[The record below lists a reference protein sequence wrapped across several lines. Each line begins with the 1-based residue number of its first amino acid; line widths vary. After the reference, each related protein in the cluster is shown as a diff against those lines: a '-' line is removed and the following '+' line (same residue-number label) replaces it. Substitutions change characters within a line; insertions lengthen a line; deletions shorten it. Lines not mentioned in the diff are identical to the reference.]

1 MALSNSQ
8 LWDYLRG
15 KYPNFANHTSKATA
29 DLFTAR
35 GFEQLQSYDASI
47 LNDYFGLSLR
57 VFLQKVTSADV
68 KDLLEGQGFGE
79 AYDTPFGGFIQRMS
93 INSLKPVS
101 PAYKGLEN
109 GDAPDPYVVRK
120 PSVSEQIFVQNFD
133 YQSLVTM
140 PDEATYKNMF
150 INEFGMSEFMAGVM
164 KALNNGYIAQK
175 YNNKLEAL
183 NAAIN
188 SVTYALKDTQKYQL
202 EVADTDTLTATEII
216 AFIKLVRDIVD
227 AMVYTP
233 ATGAYNQGGFETTQD
248 TGRLKILMRPSFA
261 NKLATISKLNSM
273 EDMSLPVDIVKV
285 PDFGGLKPYVMSGET
300 KTYLQPI
307 YDSIG
312 TQVAYVDAGV
322 TVNGPAH
329 YDKTSGKWI
338 VNVTSG
344 GTTADTTQTVTT
356 CEFEDPNAGIQAVI
370 ADKGL
375 IFESIQNPYT
385 VEPARNA
392 RGLYTNYWASSPN
405 NAISVYRYKNLVTV
419 QVVEAQT

>member
-1 MALSNSQ
+1 MALSNAQ

-15 KYPNFANHTSKATA
+15 KYPNFAKNTAKATA
-29 DLFTAR
+29 ELFTAR
-35 GFEQLQSYDASI
+35 GFEQLQSYDTSI

-79 AYDTPFGGFIQRMS
+79 SYDTPYGGFIQRMS
-93 INSLKPVS
+93 INSLQPVS
-101 PAYKGLEN
+101 PAYKGLSN
-109 GDAPDPYVVRK
+109 GDAPDQFVVRK
-120 PSVSEQIFVQNFD
+120 PDVSEQLYVQNFD

-164 KALNNGYIAQK
+164 KALNNGYILQK

-188 SVTYALKDTQKYQL
+188 SATYALKDTQKYV
-202 EVADTDTLTATEII
+202 ETVSNTDSLTADEII

-233 ATGAYNQGGFETTQD
+233 ATGAYNQAGFETTQD
-248 TGRLKILMRPSFA
+248 KDRLKILMRTKFA
-261 NKLATISKLNSM
+261 NRLATISRLNSM
-273 EDMSLPVDIVKV
+273 EDMSLPIDIVKV
-285 PDFGGLKPYVMSGET
+285 PDFGGLVAK
-300 KTYLQPI
+300 
-307 YDSIG
+307 YDSDGAG
-312 TQVAYVDAGV
+312 TLVAAKPKYDTLGV
-322 TVNGPAH
+322 RTGWTKA
-329 YDKTSGKWI
+329 D
-338 VNVTSG
+338 
-344 GTTADTTQTVTT
+344 GTTALQESDIVWVDTN
-356 CEFEDPNAGIQAVI
+356 EKIQAVI

-375 IFESIQNPYT
+375 IFESVQNPYT

-405 NAISVYRYKNLVTV
+405 NAISVDRYKNLVTIEV
-419 QVVEAQT
+419 DTAVSTIAPQTVFEG

>member
-1 MALSNSQ
+1 MALSNAQ

-15 KYPNFANHTSKATA
+15 KYPNFAKNTAKATA
-29 DLFTAR
+29 ELFTAR
-35 GFEQLQSYDASI
+35 GFEQLQSYDTSI

-68 KDLLEGQGFGE
+68 KDLFEGQGFGE
-79 AYDTPFGGFIQRMS
+79 SYDTPFGGFIQRMS

-101 PAYKGLEN
+101 PAYKGLNN
-109 GDAPDPYVVRK
+109 GDAPDQFVVRK
-120 PSVSEQIFVQNFD
+120 PDVSEQLYIQNFD

-164 KALNNGYIAQK
+164 KALNNGYISQK

-188 SVTYALKDTQKYQL
+188 STTYALKETQKYK
-202 EVADTDTLTATEII
+202 EIVSNVNSLTADEII

-233 ATGAYNQGGFETTQD
+233 ATGAYNQAGFETTQD
-248 TGRLKILMRPSFA
+248 KDRLKILMRPAFA

-273 EDMSLPVDIVKV
+273 EDMSLPIDIVKV
-285 PDFGGLKPYVMSGET
+285 PDFGGLKPYLLDQSENKV
-300 KTYLQPI
+300 YVYPH
-307 YDSIG
+307 YDSLG
-312 TQVAYVDAGV
+312 VVDAWSLHEDG
-322 TVNGPAH
+322 
-329 YDKTSGKWI
+329 S
-338 VNVTSG
+338 
-344 GTTADTTQTVTT
+344 TADFAYADAL
-356 CEFEDPNAGIQAVI
+356 FEDPNADIQAVI

-405 NAISVYRYKNLVTV
+405 NAISVDRYKNLVTIEV
-419 QVVEAQT
+419 ATS

>member
-1 MALSNSQ
+1 MALSNAQ

-15 KYPNFANHTSKATA
+15 KYPNFAKNTAKATA
-29 DLFTAR
+29 ELFTAR
-35 GFEQLQSYDASI
+35 GFEQLQSYDTSI

-79 AYDTPFGGFIQRMS
+79 SYDTPYGGFIQRMS
-93 INSLKPVS
+93 INSLQPVS
-101 PAYKGLEN
+101 PAYKGLSN
-109 GDAPDPYVVRK
+109 GDAPDQFVVRK
-120 PSVSEQIFVQNFD
+120 PDVSEQLYVQNFD

-164 KALNNGYIAQK
+164 KALNNGYILQK

-188 SVTYALKDTQKYQL
+188 SATYALKDTQKYV
-202 EVADTDTLTATEII
+202 ETVSNTDSLTADEII

-233 ATGAYNQGGFETTQD
+233 ATGAYNQAGFETSQD
-248 TGRLKILMRPSFA
+248 KDRLKILMRTKFA
-261 NKLATISKLNSM
+261 NRLATISRLNSM
-273 EDMSLPVDIVKV
+273 EDMSLPIDIVKV
-285 PDFGGLKPYVMSGET
+285 PDFGGLVAK
-300 KTYLQPI
+300 
-307 YDSIG
+307 YDSDGAG
-312 TQVAYVDAGV
+312 TLVAAKPKYDTLGV
-322 TVNGPAH
+322 RTGWTEA
-329 YDKTSGKWI
+329 D
-338 VNVTSG
+338 
-344 GTTADTTQTVTT
+344 GTTVLQESDIVWVDTN
-356 CEFEDPNAGIQAVI
+356 EKIQAVI

-375 IFESIQNPYT
+375 IFESVQNPYT

-405 NAISVYRYKNLVTV
+405 NAISVDRYKNLVTIEV
-419 QVVEAQT
+419 DTAVSTVAPQTVFEG